1 MQKRAQDLNDS
12 FPSIFNQNQSKPTL
26 MQPSQSAKPDSME
39 SSRQNQHTTGKSAT
53 NSCRSDR
60 DLLQGIVYP
69 FSMRDQNIMAP
80 ETSKKEELGDLDIS
94 GIQLNESQ
102 TWGGN
107 SKLINSELSQLK
119 PSVKHITTTNGMTH
133 HYTVES
139 SKPAGNMIDELLC
152 TPQIMRETAAKASN
166 VGGIKNYY
174 SSNYQ
179 SVDRSA
185 KVP

>member
-1 MQKRAQDLNDS
+1 
-12 FPSIFNQNQSKPTL
+12 
-26 MQPSQSAKPDSME
+26 
-39 SSRQNQHTTGKSAT
+39 
-53 NSCRSDR
+53 
-60 DLLQGIVYP
+60 
-69 FSMRDQNIMAP
+69 MAP

-139 SKPAGNMIDELLC
+139 SKPARNMIDELLC
-152 TPQIMRETAAKASN
+152 TPQIMRETAARASN

>member
-1 MQKRAQDLNDS
+1 
-12 FPSIFNQNQSKPTL
+12 
-26 MQPSQSAKPDSME
+26 
-39 SSRQNQHTTGKSAT
+39 
-53 NSCRSDR
+53 
-60 DLLQGIVYP
+60 
-69 FSMRDQNIMAP
+69 MREQNILAP
-80 ETSKKEELGDLDIS
+80 ETSKKEELGELDIS

-119 PSVKHITTTNGMTH
+119 PTVKHLAATH
-133 HYTVES
+133 AKTHLYTVES
-139 SKPAGNMIDELLC
+139 TRPAGNMIDELLC

-166 VGGIKNYY
+166 VCGIKNFY

-179 SVDRSA
+179 SVDRSS